1 MVSWTQ
7 KYTPK
12 RRSEVV
18 GNVESVNSIV
28 GYLNR
33 FRNPDLELK
42 KRALLL
48 YGPPGIGKTSSV
60 IAIAKSL
67 RFDVFTVNASD
78 QRNKLS
84 LQSVKQASMFNSLKE
99 SLNDQIIGQILLIDE
114 VDGLSG
120 TADRGGIREIIEIIH
135 ETRAPIILTANDIS
149 DQRFNTLKKYCELRE
164 FFPPSPKEIL
174 IILRRISE
182 KESLE
187 VSDSILY
194 KLIELSEND
203 IRGSINSL
211 QTIASGAKIIT
222 EENLEVLSKRDR
234 SILFTEFLNTL
245 FIDRDGN
252 LAHKQTK
259 MINNMDY
266 SKLLFLIRDL
276 LPKFINASDYQ
287 QNANIYEVLA
297 RADLVLTRAQK
308 ERVWSQLSYFYT
320 FLTKELATLI
330 PSVSNFPTLQEWQ
343 LQIPSYWITLSRQK
357 KPTKIG
363 SKIGSVCNVSTQEAI
378 SSYFPYLR
386 IIFNKDSN
394 LAAHLAIDFK
404 LFDTEPGKKKEKI
417 IWNGE
422 IDYFSTN
429 KTTNREIKK
438 KIREIYPQIERI
450 KSLEVGKES
459 LKEIQEQY
467 NQAKLKIREER
478 RNTKNNRKTSSDKEK
493 IKEKSLKDPNLEK
506 KPSLTKKVKT
516 QSLSDFF

>member
-7 KYTPK
+7 KYAPK
-12 RRSEVV
+12 RRSEIV
-18 GNVESVNSIV
+18 GNIESVNSIV

-67 RFDVFTVNASD
+67 KFDVFTVNASD

-99 SLNDQIIGQILLIDE
+99 SLNKQIIGKILLIDE
-114 VDGLSG
+114 IDGLSG

-135 ETRAPIILTANDIS
+135 DTRAPIILTANDIS
-149 DQRFNTLKKYCELRE
+149 DQKFNTLKKYCELRE
-164 FFPPSPKEIL
+164 FFPPSSKEIL
-174 IILRRISE
+174 DIMRRISE
-182 KESLE
+182 KESIE
-187 VSDSILY
+187 VTDLTLY

-211 QTIASGAKIIT
+211 QTIATGTKNIA
-222 EENLEVLSKRDR
+222 EEDLEVLSKRDR
-234 SILFTEFLNTL
+234 SILFTEFLNIL
-245 FIDRDGN
+245 FIDRDGD

-259 MINNMDY
+259 MLSNMDY

-276 LPKFINASDYQ
+276 LPKFINPSDYQ
-287 QNANIYEVLA
+287 QNASIYEVLA
-297 RADLVLTRAQK
+297 RADLALTRAQS
-308 ERVWSQLSYFYT
+308 EQIWSQLSYFYT
-320 FLTKELATLI
+320 FLTKELATLV
-330 PSVSNFPTLQEWQ
+330 PSGSNFPTLQEWQ

-357 KPTKIG
+357 KPAKIG
-363 SKIGSVCNVSTQEAI
+363 SKVGLICHVSTQEAI
-378 SSYFPYLR
+378 SFYFPYLR

-422 IDYFSTN
+422 IDYFSTD
-429 KTTNREIKK
+429 KTINREIKK
-438 KIREIYPQIERI
+438 KIRELYPQIERI
-450 KSLEVGKES
+450 TSLEVEREL
-459 LKEIQEQY
+459 LKEIQEQH
-467 NQAKLKIREER
+467 NQAKQKIREEKRNAENNKKR
-478 RNTKNNRKTSSDKEK
+478 RTGKEK
-493 IKEKSLKDPNLEK
+493 TKEKPLKDPSLEK
-506 KPSLTKKVKT
+506 KQFSQKKIKTK
-516 QSLSDFF
+516 SLSDFF